1 MYIYIAYLLY
11 PFLCYGHLGYVHVL
25 AIVNSAAIN
34 LGVHI
39 FSELWFLLDIC
50 LGVELQDHMVA
61 LFLVFSGTSI
71 LFSAVVVPIYIP
83 TNSVGGFP
91 FPYTLSRI
99 YCLWAF

>member
-61 LFLVFSGTSI
+61 LFLVFKEISI
-71 LFSAVVVPIYIP
+71 LSSRLAVPIYIP
-83 TNSVGGFP
+83 SNNVGGFP
-91 FPYTLSRI
+91 LLYTLSST
-99 YCLWAF
+99 YCL